1 VPDLVDFTV
10 TPIANATISVP
21 RWTISGK
28 VVNSKNQATV
38 IQDFTGVNALTFPNV
53 LSNLTAAER
62 DELLLA
68 VRGEQRHLESGQRA
82 DGPARGIRGLDKP

>member
-38 IQDFTGVNALTFPNV
+38 LQDFTGANALTFPNV

-62 DELLLA
+62 DEF
-68 VRGEQRHLESGQRA
+68 VRDSCLWILRKRFPGA
-82 DGPARGIRGLDKP
+82 FA